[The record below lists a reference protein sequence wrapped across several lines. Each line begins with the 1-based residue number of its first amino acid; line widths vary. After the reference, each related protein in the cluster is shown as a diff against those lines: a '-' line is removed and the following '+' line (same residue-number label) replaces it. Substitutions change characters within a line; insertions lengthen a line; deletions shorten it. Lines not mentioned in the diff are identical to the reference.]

1 MKLSKTKE
9 DLIIV
14 IGSFIYAA
22 SVNLFAVPAGI
33 YSGGIVGT
41 AQLIRT
47 LIINTTGFNP
57 NYDFAGI
64 INFCLNIPLFLLA
77 YKSLSKRFTYT
88 TLLSIIIQTIT
99 MTLVKVPSSPFV
111 EDVIAQLVVAG
122 VTTGVGCGFVLLMK
136 SSSGGM
142 DILGMWMGQK
152 RMGISVGAI
161 SVFYNAALYALCAFL
176 FNFQTAIYSLIYV
189 FIFGVAMDKVHYQNI
204 DVQVMVFTKHPD
216 EIKEIIVKEYVR
228 GITYWSGKGAYTNE
242 DTEVFITICSKYE
255 VPKMRKM
262 IREHDPKAFVI
273 TTENINV
280 KGNVEKRLV

>member
-47 LIINTTGFNP
+47 IIINTTGFNP

-88 TLLSIIIQTIT
+88 TLLSIIVQTIT
-99 MTLVKVPSSPFV
+99 MTLVKVPSTPFV

-152 RMGISVGAI
+152 RMGISVGTIA
-161 SVFYNAALYALCAFL
+161 VFYNAVLYALCAFL

>member
-9 DLIIV
+9 DFIIV

-47 LIINTTGFNP
+47 IIINTTGFNP

-88 TLLSIIIQTIT
+88 TLLSIIVQTIT
-99 MTLVKVPSSPFV
+99 MTLVKVPSTPFV

-152 RMGISVGAI
+152 RMGISVGTIA
-161 SVFYNAALYALCAFL
+161 VFYNAVLYALCAFL

-262 IREHDPKAFVI
+262 IREHDPHAFVI